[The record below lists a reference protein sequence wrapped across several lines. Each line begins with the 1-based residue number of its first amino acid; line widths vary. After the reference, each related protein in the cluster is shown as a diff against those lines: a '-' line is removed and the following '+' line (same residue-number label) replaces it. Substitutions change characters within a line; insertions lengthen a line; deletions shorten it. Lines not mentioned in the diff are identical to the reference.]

1 MSDVADIVRPAAEG
15 RWWKS
20 SVLVLLAGLMIL
32 FGLSL
37 GRDSSVLP
45 SALVGKPVP
54 TVELA
59 RLGGGD
65 PVRLS
70 ADGGAPTIVNF
81 WASWCGACRTEHGV
95 LVELG
100 VRAAETGDVRLV
112 GINHRDAASNAH
124 RFLADQ
130 GEFPY
135 PSAIDRDGRT
145 GIEFGVYGLPETF
158 FIAAD
163 GRVRAR
169 HVGPLTREQAVAY
182 LQKLGVTP

>member
-1 MSDVADIVRPAAEG
+1 MSDVSDTARPAAG
-15 RWWKS
+15 RRWWRS
-20 SVLVLLAGLMIL
+20 AALALPAALMIL
-32 FGLSL
+32 FGFSL

-54 TVELA
+54 AVELA

-70 ADGGAPTIVNF
+70 ADGGTPTIVNF

-100 VRAAETGDVRLV
+100 VRAAETGGMRLV
-112 GINHRDAASNAH
+112 GINHRDGESNAN
-124 RFLADQ
+124 RFLAEQ
-130 GEFPY
+130 GAFPY

-145 GIEFGVYGLPETF
+145 GVEFGVYGLPETF

-163 GRVRAR
+163 GTVMAR
-169 HVGPLTREQAVAY
+169 HVGPLSREQAGTY
-182 LQKLGVTP
+182 LQQLGVSP